1 MGSIGSSKYSFAHPA
16 GSEEETP
23 DKAQRFSVAAGANP
37 VIDPMAV
44 VLMCLVFNLSSL
56 SFCE

>member
-1 MGSIGSSKYSFAHPA
+1 MGIGQSPRQHCRQDWLLAGNDHP
-16 GSEEETP
+16 GLHW
-23 DKAQRFSVAAGANP
+23 VAAGANP